1 MVRKISLS
9 DLKNF
14 VALAEKKGKK
24 EININE
30 IMELFEKPKKIEI
43 EIEKDLEAKFYSDFG
58 KTFWDFIEGYNKSFE
73 GDESWK
79 PNNWFSQRFDAENM
93 SYDELKDLIWQNY
106 NHDLVRTWVL
116 KKQIEDI

>member
-1 MVRKISLS
+1 MV
-9 DLKNF
+9 D
-14 VALAEKKGKK
+14 
-24 EININE
+24 E